1 MGSTETG
8 RVAPW
13 VAPARPSVVGPPSPV
28 RRSKSGESGERVTE
42 PAAREPP
49 TATGLVRLARC
60 PLTTRPLAAS
70 RMLQAP
76 GVSPR
81 FLDLLAQEP
90 LGRSRVLDVGCGA
103 GRLSLALAPASKW
116 VVGLDRD
123 APLIQE
129 ARRRAAAAGLTNV
142 EFHEADVEADPY
154 EPWRP
159 DLVTAH
165 LCASD
170 AIIERAGRA
179 LAPGACLAMVAFH
192 VDQWKETGK
201 VSRFAYNEARMHIT
215 LEAHGFAVEA
225 LEVEQDVR
233 RFDSV
238 EEGLAAAVGLEDR
251 WKADGRWFRYIAFLE
266 SGGRTLTR
274 SHLLVKARLLG
285 EAQPPASRADQRSG
299 ASP

>member
-1 MGSTETG
+1 M
-8 RVAPW
+8 
-13 VAPARPSVVGPPSPV
+13 PS
-28 RRSKSGESGERVTE
+28 
-42 PAAREPP
+42 
-49 TATGLVRLARC
+49 L
-60 PLTTRPLAAS
+60 
-70 RMLQAP
+70 LQAP
-76 GVSPR
+76 GVSAR

-90 LGRSRVLDVGCGA
+90 LGRSRILDVGCGA

-116 VVGLDRD
+116 VVGLDRE

-129 ARRRAAAAGLTNV
+129 ARRRAAAAGLTHI
-142 EFHEADVEADPY
+142 EFHEADVEADSF

-165 LCASD
+165 LCVSD
-170 AIIERAGRA
+170 AIIERAAQA
-179 LAPGACLAMVAFH
+179 LVPGSCLALVAFH

-201 VSRFAYNEARMHIT
+201 VSRFAYDEARMRAA
-215 LEAHGFAVEA
+215 LESRGFAVEA
-225 LEVEQDVR
+225 LEVERDVR

-274 SHLLVKARLLG
+274 SHLLVKAR
-285 EAQPPASRADQRSG
+285 RA
-299 ASP
+299 

>member
-1 MGSTETG
+1 M
-8 RVAPW
+8 
-13 VAPARPSVVGPPSPV
+13 PS
-28 RRSKSGESGERVTE
+28 
-42 PAAREPP
+42 
-49 TATGLVRLARC
+49 L
-60 PLTTRPLAAS
+60 
-70 RMLQAP
+70 LQAP
-76 GVSPR
+76 GVSAR

-90 LGRSRVLDVGCGA
+90 LDRGRILDVGCGE
-103 GRLSLALAPASKW
+103 GRLSLPLAPAAKW
-116 VVGLDRD
+116 VVGLDRE
-123 APLIQE
+123 ASLIEE
-129 ARRRAAAAGLTNV
+129 ARRRAAAAHLANV
-142 EFHEADVEADPY
+142 EFHVADVEADPY

-170 AIIERAGRA
+170 AIIERAARA
-179 LAPGACLAMVAFH
+179 LAPGAGLAMVSFH

-201 VSRFAYNEARMHIT
+201 VSRFAYDETRMRAA
-215 LEAHGFAVEA
+215 LESHGLAVEA

-274 SHLLVKARLLG
+274 SHLLVKARRRAAGRG
-285 EAQPPASRADQRSG
+285 EAEGEPSG
-299 ASP
+299 YMKP